1 MSWVADYSLKFDKC
15 ATTNEYYGGYF
26 GGNNNGQ
33 NQGQNNNNNN
43 NRNGYNGLYEQRLV
57 HFKLCPT
64 STCGK
69 GCTGGADYVVD
80 MNEYVTTYF
89 EYKAELLRAKCE
101 TAKANCVCDNA
112 DDGDN
117 ADGGDDADA
126 EDGGEDAETVST
138 ELCNIISIYLYIFV
152 FSGLTHTTFLHVTC
166 FFQTCYSACYVA
178 AGLTYSECQEEGQ
191 QNNNNNNGQQQQ
203 YVFNMEEASRCSRL
217 EIDEDAAAAYYN
229 YGANNAY
236 NNYNNYNQNN
246 NQNNQNNK
254 IEFFVGPYCA
264 ATGRSIFLG
273 VFMDETCSYAAPEG
287 VFTKLTGGQ
296 TLPYSTT
303 SLIGHDCL
311 SCTDTSAAD
320 DANAEVQYDEN
331 GNVQVQV
338 LEMCQTL
345 YEGSGKC
352 ETNLAVN
359 GHYPTTYACDFIK
372 GLNAWG
378 KTRIAAEYQEFASH
392 VTPQIL
398 AGVFACT
405 TLLFGIVSYHIHS
418 KMSSGGRKQAP
429 LVQDGVYI
437 EAADSRYAA

>member
-1 MSWVADYSLKFDKC
+1 
-15 ATTNEYYGGYF
+15 
-26 GGNNNGQ
+26 
-33 NQGQNNNNNN
+33 
-43 NRNGYNGLYEQRLV
+43 
-57 HFKLCPT
+57 
-64 STCGK
+64 
-69 GCTGGADYVVD
+69 
-80 MNEYVTTYF
+80 
-89 EYKAELLRAKCE
+89 
-101 TAKANCVCDNA
+101 
-112 DDGDN
+112 
-117 ADGGDDADA
+117 
-126 EDGGEDAETVST
+126 
-138 ELCNIISIYLYIFV
+138 
-152 FSGLTHTTFLHVTC
+152 
-166 FFQTCYSACYVA
+166 
-178 AGLTYSECQEEGQ
+178 
-191 QNNNNNNGQQQQ
+191 
-203 YVFNMEEASRCSRL
+203 MEEASQCSRL
-217 EIDEDAAAAYYN
+217 EINEDAAAAYYN

-311 SCTDTSAAD
+311 SCTDTSAAAD
-320 DANAEVQYDEN
+320 EEVKYDEN
-331 GNVQVQV
+331 GNVQVEV

-352 ETNLAVN
+352 ETNLAVY